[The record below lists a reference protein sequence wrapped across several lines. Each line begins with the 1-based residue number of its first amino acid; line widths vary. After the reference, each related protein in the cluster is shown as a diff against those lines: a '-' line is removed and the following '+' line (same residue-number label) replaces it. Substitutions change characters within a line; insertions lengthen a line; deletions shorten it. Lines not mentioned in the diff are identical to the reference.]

1 MEIFSNTYWKDSQI
15 VVFHCGEKNIILGN
29 NETQVELV
37 RDDNI
42 YIKESVPSE
51 IGMLINMELVNLN
64 IYKNYKNLVNIFKK
78 YFVSESIELEKN
90 VKFNICD
97 ELYLDKEVL
106 VYKFH
111 LDKEKLFSNMKK
123 NSIYE
128 NCNMPTSIIPSTE
141 EIKNIIF
148 KEIKDFNTNID
159 FNDYIEPIEDSL
171 FKFNLYLFDEKDKCK
186 IEINLDS
193 NYYPMTPPKIKWIA
207 PVISKEFYADILNS
221 KVFGSS
227 WNPTIELKN
236 LFLKLKEKLLERSK
250 LMEEKIFG
258 ECDGMNEFKEDDNL
272 IIEFCKAI
280 GNFTG
285 TKTLDLNFTTI
296 DKSVSKSKSHWKGG
310 TGYGHIG
317 LTNWSLEDYLKEQSN
332 IQTQIIKILVKLD
345 AIELSEKNK
354 EYICKLIFQELSGIS
369 LIDINKNY
377 NLYQSYLRILN
388 NNFSEEFKYEKLN
401 SWLEAFQDL
410 IDSIK
415 MSLEG
420 LEGLEEDLSKK
431 EIENKNIIINYLS
444 NLVKYKSKKDTI
456 VEITDKTTY
465 CDIMKKLQ
473 FSYYNLSSK
482 HLYNKYS
489 DKPVN
494 PKQMMKI
501 LQEISSLQKSLP
513 LNEESTVWL
522 RVDKKKLTKLQFMIS
537 GPKDTPY
544 QDGLFLFDCY
554 FPTNYPKDPPQ
565 VLLQTTGGGKVRFNP
580 NLYNSGKVCL
590 SLLGTWSGE
599 ASEKWNEKTS
609 TLLQVLVS
617 IQSLILIEKPY
628 FNEPGYER
636 EIGTPRGTT
645 NSKNYNNVI
654 EVGTAEWAIEDM
666 IKNPPKGFEDVVI
679 KHFDHKKESIKTML
693 AKWKETNKSK
703 VFDRVI
709 TLLK

>member
-15 VVFHCGEKNIILGN
+15 IVFHCGEKNIILGN

-51 IGMLINMELVNLN
+51 IGTLINMELVNLN
-64 IYKNYKNLVNIFKK
+64 FYKNYKNLINIFEK
-78 YFVSESIELEKN
+78 YFVSKTIEKIKD

-106 VYKFH
+106 VYKFP
-111 LDKEKLFSNMKK
+111 LDKEKLFSNIKK

-148 KEIKDFNTNID
+148 KEIKDFNTNTD

-207 PVISKEFYADILNS
+207 PVISKELYADILNS

-236 LFLKLKEKLLERSK
+236 LFLKLKEKLLERKVSNK
-250 LMEEKIFG
+250 EKIFG
-258 ECDGMNEFKEDDNL
+258 ECDEENEFKEDDNL

-285 TKTLDLNFTTI
+285 TKILDLNFTTI
-296 DKSVSKSKSHWKGG
+296 DKSASKSKSHWKGG
-310 TGYGHIG
+310 TGYGHNG
-317 LTNWSLEDYLKEQSN
+317 LTKWSLEDYLKEQSN

-345 AIELSEKNK
+345 TIELSDKNK

-369 LIDINKNY
+369 LIDINKNN

-388 NNFSEEFKYEKLN
+388 NNFNKEFKYEKLD

-420 LEGLEEDLSKK
+420 LENKT

-444 NLVKYKSKKDTI
+444 NLVKYKNKKEII
-456 VEITDKTTY
+456 VETTDETTY

-473 FSYYNLSSK
+473 FSYYDLPSK
-482 HLYNKYS
+482 HLYNKHS
-489 DKPVN
+489 DKPAN

-522 RVDKKKLTKLQFMIS
+522 RIDKKKLTKLQFMIS

-554 FPTNYPKDPPQ
+554 FPPNYPKDPPR

-580 NLYNSGKVCL
+580 NLYHNGKVCL

-636 EIGTPRGTT
+636 EIGTSKGDA
-645 NSKNYNNVI
+645 NSRHYNTVI

-666 IKNPPKGFEDVVI
+666 IKNPPKGFEDVVME
-679 KHFDHKKESIKTML
+679 HFKHKKESIKTML

-709 TLLK
+709 TLLE